1 MPRKW
6 SQRNHSPNWSAKV
19 EGLIPESVVCISHL
33 QSSNY
38 DFFTICKFCAYWVL
52 IIAKWQYCALWLND
66 SGIFPSEVATEAN
79 IKKQTNYLILCPNW
93 TKIRRKVERCPFF
106 MFLPDGRS
114 GKEKCLTTL
123 YFECSKSFLF
133 FNQAVISNKTTQMY
147 DFFQTIQEGWNKWK
161 LGGKENQPRKNL
173 NVIVSVACCPHG
185 CVCEC
190 VYVHACVCER
200 VCSFDCVCSR
210 EINRMAL

>member
-1 MPRKW
+1 M
-6 SQRNHSPNWSAKV
+6 NHSPNWSAKV

-38 DFFTICKFCAYWVL
+38 DLFTICIFCAYWVL

-93 TKIRRKVERCPFF
+93 TKIRRKVERCPFL

-133 FNQAVISNKTTQMY
+133 FNQAVISAQNRLLWKTV
-147 DFFQTIQEGWNKWK
+147 DEE
-161 LGGKENQPRKNL
+161 GKEGGGGEKPKQEKPECHCELHCDQKK
-173 NVIVSVACCPHG
+173 VAKC
-185 CVCEC
+185 
-190 VYVHACVCER
+190 
-200 VCSFDCVCSR
+200 
-210 EINRMAL
+210 L